1 MTTAAPAAGHLL
13 RVEPSLA
20 ETAMTDLLARPD
32 RVSEEDLAAHRV
44 ELESLYADVPL
55 DGRDAAFGKLALAG
69 FMRFGLAEPILRAI
83 RERPSLVRAV
93 RVVLLG
99 TAAGR
104 LEEGITCEPGGEH
117 LGIRL
122 EPGRLAERA
131 ALLGWARH
139 VLGHAEDTLDP
150 DFGFESSWE
159 ARVGRGS
166 GAAVRA
172 RLHRLWDVSVDAR
185 LAASGH
191 LERGPVF
198 ERHRA
203 ALAADL
209 EGTDRSTVEA
219 VVAHLWSGARPDFA
233 TLLSW
238 AQEPLRLVRVVA
250 PDEPGRPIPDRC
262 PLCSFP
268 SRDVLP
274 PEKQVAEL
282 VQADY
287 PTWQPELGL
296 CGRCGDRYRLAALY
310 APRRA
315 GAAALNG
322 GS

>member
-1 MTTAAPAAGHLL
+1 MTATAPTAGYLL

-20 ETAMTDLLARPD
+20 ESAMGNLLAHPD
-32 RVSEEDLAAHRV
+32 GVAEEDLAAHRA
-44 ELESLYADVPL
+44 ELESLYASVPL
-55 DGRDAAFGKLALAG
+55 GERDAAFGKLALAG
-69 FMRFGLAEPILRAI
+69 FMRFGLADPILRAI
-83 RERPSLVRAV
+83 SERPSLVRAV

-104 LEEGITCEPGGEH
+104 LEEGVTCEPGGEH
-117 LGIRL
+117 LGMRL
-122 EPGRLAERA
+122 GPGRLAEPA

-139 VLGHAEDTLDP
+139 VLGHAEDSLDP
-150 DFGFESSWE
+150 AFGFESSWE
-159 ARVGRGS
+159 AGIGRGS

-191 LERGPVF
+191 LEQGPVF
-198 ERHRA
+198 ERHRS
-203 ALAADL
+203 ALASDL

-219 VVAHLWSGARPDFA
+219 VVSHLWSGPRPDFT

-250 PDEPGRPIPDRC
+250 PDEPGRPMPDRC
-262 PLCSFP
+262 PLCAFP

-274 PEKQVAEL
+274 PARQVAEL

-296 CGRCGDRYRLAALY
+296 CGRCGDRYRLATLY

-315 GAAALNG
+315 GAVALNG